1 MLMSGLVFKL
11 LDQLLLH
18 LLGELTLAIERKS
31 RIAEQGWAF
40 TLALDTAC
48 SALFCSLYQL
58 ASHPAVSIATL
69 PTSHKMFSL
78 WIILD
83 LFHSLP
89 FILGRITQ
97 KTLPAWL
104 PLGIVLFVYKKNNY
118 KVFSVVYNINIIF
131 ALLLTNNFLF
141 LIFIRS

>member
-1 MLMSGLVFKL
+1 MLKSGLVFKL

-18 LLGELTLAIERKS
+18 LLGELSLAIESKS
-31 RIAEQGWAF
+31 RIAEPGWTF

-48 SALFCSLYQL
+48 SALLCSLHWR
-58 ASHPAVSIATL
+58 ASHPPVSIATL

-78 WIILD
+78 WIIVD
-83 LFHSLP
+83 LFCSLP
-89 FILGRITQ
+89 FILCRITQ

-118 KVFSVVYNINIIF
+118 KAFCVVYNVNII
-131 ALLLTNNFLF
+131 LLYF
-141 LIFIRS
+141 